1 MLLSLADDTDSPM
14 SNDPLMTSCDTV
26 TLLEKPHITSHP
38 NAFIINLITRDS
50 CLHNPEAKLQGQIL
64 EEKAY
69 TWKELR
75 DFTTIRKYVLTNE
88 F

>member
-14 SNDPLMTSCDTV
+14 SNDPLMTSYDIV
-26 TLLEKPHITSHP
+26 TLLETPHITSHS
-38 NAFIINLITRDS
+38 NAFINLITRDS

-69 TWKELR
+69 T
-75 DFTTIRKYVLTNE
+75 
-88 F
+88 